1 MGEVLTKQQLQDAL
15 KKQKAPHKYHA
26 EGCVVDGIRFPSRK
40 QARRYE
46 ELKLLV
52 RAGTIKDLQIDNL
65 QTTFRLEVNGQLI
78 CRYRADATYQENG
91 QLVVEDTKG
100 FRTEAYQL
108 KRKLMRACHDIE
120 IREV

>member
-1 MGEVLTKQQLQDAL
+1 M
-15 KKQKAPHKYHA
+15 
-26 EGCVVDGIRFPSRK
+26 
-40 QARRYE
+40 
-46 ELKLLV
+46 

-65 QTTFRLEVNGQLI
+65 QTTFRLEDNGQLI